1 MDGSDSTEATPSIP
15 RRVTDLERVIAAQ
28 PDSISQAITSR
39 FDDIREAA
47 VRIAAARRVRLA
59 GAGISACAATVGEH
73 MLRSVGVD
81 ARAAHAFDLATYP
94 PSFDPGDL
102 LIVLAHRDSRA
113 YAARVAQRAS
123 HASIR
128 TIAIVGDGAHIS
140 GADLTIGTVP
150 QGGPSTSS
158 TAFTGAVAVMAA
170 AVARFEPRSP
180 LASSVPAFRE
190 SSRSMLPSRET
201 ARDVAR
207 ETVSGDRRVLLA
219 GAGVSLPV
227 ASAGAFLIRET
238 AHVSACAMHL
248 EDALHSGVAALRP
261 DDILI
266 EIAPEGLA
274 EDRHADLAR
283 MADAIGIQRWKIG
296 GAPVRARWY
305 SPLPPVAEIAT
316 PLASFVPL
324 QWLALELALAL
335 DLDPDVMG
343 GGDALVGEAYARV
356 LL

>member
-1 MDGSDSTEATPSIP
+1 MDGREGSDAEPLSP
-15 RRVTDLERVIAAQ
+15 RRVTDLERVVAAQ

-47 VRIAAARRVRLA
+47 VRIAAARRVRLT
-59 GAGISACAATVGEH
+59 GAGISASAASVGEH

-94 PSFDPGDL
+94 PGFDPGDL

-128 TIAIVGDGAHIS
+128 TVAIVGEGGRIS
-140 GADLTIGTVP
+140 GADVTIGTVP
-150 QGGPSTSS
+150 QEGPSTSS
-158 TAFTGAVAVMAA
+158 TAFTGAVAVLAA
-170 AVARFEPRSP
+170 SIARFEPRSP

-190 SSRSMLPSRET
+190 SARSMLPTRET

-207 ETVSGDRRVLLA
+207 EIVAGDRRVLLT

-227 ASAGAFLIRET
+227 ARAGAFLLRET
-238 AHVSACAMHL
+238 AHVPADGMHL
-248 EDALHSGVAALRP
+248 EDALHGGVVALRA
-261 DDILI
+261 DDVVI

-283 MADAIGIQRWKIG
+283 MAGAMGIQRWKIG
-296 GAPVRARWY
+296 GSPVRARWY
-305 SPLPPVAEIAT
+305 SPLPPIAEIAT
-316 PLASFVPL
+316 PLASFIPL

-335 DLDPDVMG
+335 DLDPDVTG
-343 GGDALVGEAYARV
+343 GGDPLVGEGYSRV